1 MALNGPRFAGENGK
15 NERICE
21 TAPDTAER
29 APPIAFW
36 MPCVKPLINA
46 RPEPTS
52 HDPAPAKKPITW
64 PGMLE
69 MVFMRLPIWPDTA
82 PTSAEKAPVTAAY
95 TCCAA
100 FAIVDTMVEKYPA
113 IEETRPDTS
122 ESAEDTSEPTNA
134 TTAFTPPETA
144 RPR

>member
-1 MALNGPRFAGENGK
+1 
-15 NERICE
+15 
-21 TAPDTAER
+21 
-29 APPIAFW
+29 
-36 MPCVKPLINA
+36 
-46 RPEPTS
+46 
-52 HDPAPAKKPITW
+52 
-64 PGMLE
+64 

-144 RPR
+144 ATTVAIPPPTPLSRRTRLNQLQTALSGLPV